1 MSNQYSYHVDFVIV
15 IFIDIGIDIGIDD
28 IYTDV

>member
-1 MSNQYSYHVDFVIV
+1 MSNQYSYHIDFVIV
-15 IFIDIGIDIGIDD
+15 IVIGIDIGIDD